1 MSIKRSSKDDQPG
14 LGELVEATRYELIAE
29 THSKH
34 IDDLSSKLAAA
45 SRAAR
50 AAVHA
55 SNEHEQTI
63 RDVAAGVAAPVL
75 VGCVLWILQ
84 EARNRHLRRLRFLSR
99 DGQVLFE
106 LAKRLGL
113 DAEFDLEYVYSSR
126 LTWSM
131 AATDAHRLSQAE
143 WLFNSFM
150 KSNAADVCARLGISV
165 SDHLSDLGQAGVSL
179 DPDDRADREP
189 QASALHRF
197 VELPGISHAAAE
209 KITSV
214 RELLLEYAVQHDLA
228 DPATGLVDVGW
239 TGRMVGSLV
248 RICEEAGLRRPHV
261 LFWGHE
267 PRSTGWTDPAKV
279 AAYMYSTA
287 TQSGMEWRVPD
298 APFIVETFCMGD
310 HGIVSG
316 YQRTGVGVE
325 PVLSYQANSL
335 AMEWGIALYRSVLY
349 AFCEALKSEFDGGI
363 RELTYELMDAFWCHP
378 TRAEA
383 LAWGRYP
390 YDSDPAGTA
399 VRALASPFTESFERG
414 DRAWVAG
421 SLRLTPDV
429 IRKNLTPDSSRPS
442 WSGAPATD

>member
-1 MSIKRSSKDDQPG
+1 
-14 LGELVEATRYELIAE
+14 VEVTRYELIAARRSR
-29 THSKH
+29 HAG
-34 IDDLSSKLAAA
+34 DLSSKLAAA

-50 AAVHA
+50 AAVPV
-55 SNEHEQTI
+55 SNEHERAI
-63 RDVAAGVAAPVL
+63 RDVAAGVAAPAL
-75 VGCVLWILQ
+75 VGCVLWMLK
-84 EARNRHLRRLRFLSR
+84 EARVRYLDRLRFLSR

-113 DAEFDLEYVYSSR
+113 GAEFDLEYVYSSR

-131 AATDAHRLSQAE
+131 AATDPHCLSKAQ

-165 SDHLSDLGQAGVSL
+165 NDHLAELRQAGVSL
-179 DPDDRADREP
+179 NPDVRADDAQ
-189 QASALHRF
+189 QASALRRF

-209 KITSV
+209 RIAAV

-228 DPATGLVDVGW
+228 DPATGLIDAGW

-248 RICEEAGLRRPHV
+248 SICEKAGLRRPHV

-267 PRSTGWTDPAKV
+267 PRITGWTDPGKI
-279 AAYMYSTA
+279 AAYMYNTA
-287 TQSGMEWRVPD
+287 TRSGLEWRVPD

-316 YQRTGVGVE
+316 YQRTSNGVE
-325 PVLSYQANSL
+325 PVLSSQTKPL
-335 AMEWGIALYRSVLY
+335 ATEWGIALYRSVLY
-349 AFCEALKSEFDGGI
+349 AFCEALDSELNGDV
-363 RELTYELMDAFWCHP
+363 RDLVHALMDAFWSHP
-378 TRAEA
+378 AHAEA
-383 LAWGRYP
+383 QAWGSYP

-399 VRALASPFTESFERG
+399 VRPLASPFTESFERG

-421 SLRLTPDV
+421 SLQLTPDA
-429 IRKNLTPDSSRPS
+429 IRETLALDPSRLA